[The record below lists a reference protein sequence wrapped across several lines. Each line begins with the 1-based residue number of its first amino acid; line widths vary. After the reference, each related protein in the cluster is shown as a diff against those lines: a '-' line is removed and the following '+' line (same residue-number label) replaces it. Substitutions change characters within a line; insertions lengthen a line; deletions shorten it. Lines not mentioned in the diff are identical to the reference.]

1 MKIELPK
8 EEAAY
13 IALHILNAEAMD
25 KNRKEKLDDE
35 VIEDIANIIE
45 KYFNVKLDK
54 NGFNYSRFVTHMHYL
69 LKRGKRKE
77 LVKSTNQKLYESLIN
92 TYPDTYHCAQR
103 IGYYLKKTV
112 KWDLNDEEYIYLMLH
127 INRLCAREDC
137 YQ

>member
-1 MKIELPK
+1 
-8 EEAAY
+8 
-13 IALHILNAEAMD
+13 MD

-77 LVKSTNQKLYESLIN
+77 LVKSINQKLHKGEQMYLVCRN
-92 TYPDTYHCAQR
+92 K
-103 IGYYLKKTV
+103 GYQLQ
-112 KWDLNDEEYIYLMLH
+112 E
-127 INRLCAREDC
+127 
-137 YQ
+137 Q